1 LFFLIR
7 RYKKRIIL
15 NFKVFMGI
23 ITFILIT
30 IPCIQIIGLENL
42 KIDYSDNMVNLGMT
56 LTTYQIFVKRFNIDW
71 RVKGLLTI

>member
-1 LFFLIR
+1 
-7 RYKKRIIL
+7 
-15 NFKVFMGI
+15 MGI

-30 IPCIQIIGLENL
+30 IPCIQIKGLENL